1 MRSLLG
7 YLKLLLIVPVAAAII
22 LFAIAN
28 RGPVTVSLDPFT
40 RGAPAIAYSVP
51 LYAVALGGIA
61 LGILAGGIATWFG
74 QRGHRR
80 AEREYRRESQ
90 TLRAE
95 TERLKAVAAAAL
107 PAPRG

>member
-1 MRSLLG
+1 MRSFVG
-7 YLKLLLIVPVAAAII
+7 YLKLLLIVPVAVVII

-28 RGPVTVSLDPFT
+28 RGPVTLSLDPFS
-40 RGAPAIAYSVP
+40 REAPVIAYQVP

-74 QRGHRR
+74 QRGHRK

-107 PAPRG
+107 PSPQR

>member
-1 MRSLLG
+1 MRSFVG
-7 YLKLLLIVPVAAAII
+7 YLKLLLVLPVAVAII

-40 RGAPAIAYSVP
+40 RDAPMFAWSVP

-61 LGILAGGIATWFG
+61 LGILAGGLATWFG
-74 QRGHRR
+74 QRVHRK

-95 TERLKAVAAAAL
+95 TERLKAVAAATL
-107 PAPRG
+107 PSPQR

>member
-7 YLKLLLIVPVAAAII
+7 YLKLLLILPFALAII
-22 LFAIAN
+22 LFAVAN
-28 RGPVTVSLDPFT
+28 RGLVTVSLDPFAKE
-40 RGAPAIAYSVP
+40 APAIAYNVP
-51 LYAVALGGIA
+51 LYAVVLGAMA

-74 QRGHRR
+74 QRVHRK
-80 AEREYRRESQ
+80 AMREYRKESQ

-107 PAPRG
+107 PSPQR